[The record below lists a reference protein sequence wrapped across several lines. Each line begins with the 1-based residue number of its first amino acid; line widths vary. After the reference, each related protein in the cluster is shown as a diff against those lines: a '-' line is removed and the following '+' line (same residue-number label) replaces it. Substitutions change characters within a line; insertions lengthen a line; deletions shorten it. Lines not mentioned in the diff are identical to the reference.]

1 MSLRTGSK
9 RASPV
14 RPSALLER
22 TAVKVSVIVV
32 TWNNAEVIH
41 DCLRSIFEEGGND
54 IEAIV
59 CDNASGD
66 ATVETVENGFP
77 KATIL
82 QTGANL
88 GFAPAVNLGI
98 REARGERIML
108 LNPEAS
114 FFRGAL
120 RQLIDTLDA
129 NPSAGAVGPC
139 IVESDGAVQPT
150 AARRFPSP
158 WLALAQQ
165 LGIRPLLEKI
175 GRGETLAASL
185 GDEIVSVPCLSGAA
199 MMVSRSVLET
209 VGSLDEALPMYLED
223 LDFCARI
230 GRSGLDLLYVPKAV
244 VVHDGGY
251 SSNRSPHR
259 DLLYA
264 MAIGQAPWMY
274 RRRFHGAWSAHAYAA
289 AVGVG
294 SLFRLIL
301 LAPLLCVGKISHR
314 PSDRSVAVAHR
325 ARVLLNWAVGSK
337 SRFLANARSAF
348 ASVGTQDTA

>member
-1 MSLRTGSK
+1 MSLRTGTRESSE
-9 RASPV
+9 A
-14 RPSALLER
+14 RPSALENC
-22 TAVKVSVIVV
+22 TSVSVSVIVV
-32 TWNNAEVIH
+32 TWNNAEVVQ

-59 CDNASGD
+59 CDNASSD
-66 ATVETVENGFP
+66 ATVEIVENGFP
-77 KATIL
+77 DATIL
-82 QTGANL
+82 QTGGNL
-88 GFAPAVNLGI
+88 GFSSAVNLGI

-114 FFRGAL
+114 FFPGAL

-185 GDEIVSVPCLSGAA
+185 GDEIVPVPCLSGAA
-199 MMVSRSVLET
+199 LMVSRSVLET

-230 GRSGLDLLYVPKAV
+230 GRSGLDLLYVPSAV
-244 VVHDGGY
+244 VLHDGGY
-251 SSNRSPHR
+251 SSSRSPRR

-264 MAIGQAPWMY
+264 MAMGQAPWMY
-274 RRRFHGAWSAHAYAA
+274 QRRFRGAWSAHAYAA
-289 AVGVG
+289 AIGVG

-301 LAPLLCVGKISHR
+301 LAPLLCVGKISRR
-314 PSDRSVAVAHR
+314 PSERFVAVAHR

-348 ASVGTQDTA
+348 A

>member
-1 MSLRTGSK
+1 MSLRTESK
-9 RASPV
+9 KTSPV
-14 RPSALLER
+14 GPFALAAR
-22 TAVKVSVIVV
+22 TSVSVSVVVV
-32 TWNNAEVIH
+32 TWNNAEVIR
-41 DCLRSIFEEGGND
+41 DCLRSIFAEGGND
-54 IEAIV
+54 VEAIV
-59 CDNASGD
+59 CDNDSGD
-66 ATVETVENGFP
+66 ATVETVKREFP
-77 KATIL
+77 NAMIL
-82 QTGANL
+82 QTGGNL

-114 FFRGAL
+114 FFPGAL
-120 RQLIDTLDA
+120 RRLIDTLDA

-165 LGIRPLLEKI
+165 LGIRPLLERI

-185 GDEIVSVPCLSGAA
+185 GDKIASVPCLSGAA
-199 MMVSRSVLET
+199 LLVSRSVLET
-209 VGSLDEALPMYLED
+209 VGNLDEALPMYLED

-230 GRSGLDLLYVPKAV
+230 GRSGLDLLYVPSAV

-251 SSNRSPHR
+251 SSSRSPRR

-264 MAIGQAPWMY
+264 MAMGQAPWMY
-274 RRRFHGAWSAHAYAA
+274 RRRFHGAWSAHAH
-289 AVGVG
+289 AVAIGVG

-301 LAPLLCVGKISHR
+301 LAPLLCIGKISQR
-314 PSDRSVAVAHR
+314 PSNRFVAVAHR
-325 ARVLLNWAVGSK
+325 ARVLLRWAIGSK
-337 SRFLANARSAF
+337 SRFAANARSVF
-348 ASVGTQDTA
+348 ASQSNRS